1 MSRVSALA
9 FIEPQLP
16 TLAEHP
22 PQGDGWL
29 HEVKHDGYR
38 TMLALL
44 GGTAF
49 AYSRNGFDWTDRYPG
64 IVRAAAQLRCK
75 SAMLDG
81 EVIVQN
87 ADGVS
92 DFEKLQTAVKARSGA
107 LIFYGFDL
115 LHLDGTD
122 LRNRPLSERR
132 RLLQKLLDGNPDSP
146 LQYSEE
152 YVGDADALF
161 RACAERRLE
170 GIVSKLANSLYQSGR
185 STTWLKT
192 KCFTESVLTLVG
204 IDRDRKTK
212 APLALLAKTDEHGL
226 DYAGAAFI
234 ALPGAAREMLAAKL
248 DEFAADV
255 PAISY
260 LRNKQARWVKPLLVV
275 KVKHL
280 AGSRY
285 LRHATVRELF
295 LP

>member
-1 MSRVSALA
+1 
-9 FIEPQLP
+9 
-16 TLAEHP
+16 
-22 PQGDGWL
+22 
-29 HEVKHDGYR
+29 
-38 TMLALL
+38 MLAMQR
-44 GGTAF
+44 GTVF
-49 AYSRNGFDWTDRYPG
+49 AYTRNGFDWTDRYPS
-64 IVRAAAQLRCK
+64 IVRAAARLHRK

-81 EVIVQN
+81 EIIVQD

-92 DFEKLQTAVKARSGA
+92 DFEELQIAIKTRSRA

-115 LHLDGTD
+115 LHLDGED

-132 RLLQKLLDGNPDSP
+132 LLLQKLLGGNPDSP
-146 LQYSEE
+146 LQFSEE
-152 YVGDADALF
+152 YTGDADALF
-161 RACAERRLE
+161 RACAERKLE
-170 GIVSKLANSLYQSGR
+170 GIVSKLANSRYQSGR

-204 IDRDRKTK
+204 IEHDRKTK

-226 DYAGAAFI
+226 DYAGAAFL
-234 ALPGAAREMLAAKL
+234 ALPSAARDMLAAKL
-248 DEFAADV
+248 DEFAADS
-255 PAISY
+255 PSIPY

-280 AGSRY
+280 VGSRY